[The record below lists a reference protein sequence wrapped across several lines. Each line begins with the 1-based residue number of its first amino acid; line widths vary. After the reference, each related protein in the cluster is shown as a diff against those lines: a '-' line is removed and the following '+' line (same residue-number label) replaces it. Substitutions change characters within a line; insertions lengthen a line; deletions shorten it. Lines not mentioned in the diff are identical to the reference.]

1 MISVSNETIWHTYP
15 LPMMAS
21 DGGKKESMREEE
33 WTQTSAKPGFTLV
46 IAHVSFVFWPND
58 EAREEMHMC

>member
-1 MISVSNETIWHTYP
+1 MISISYETIWHTDP

-21 DGGKKESMREEE
+21 DGGKKESMRA
-33 WTQTSAKPGFTLV
+33 QTSAKPGFMLV

-58 EAREEMHMC
+58 EVREEMYMC